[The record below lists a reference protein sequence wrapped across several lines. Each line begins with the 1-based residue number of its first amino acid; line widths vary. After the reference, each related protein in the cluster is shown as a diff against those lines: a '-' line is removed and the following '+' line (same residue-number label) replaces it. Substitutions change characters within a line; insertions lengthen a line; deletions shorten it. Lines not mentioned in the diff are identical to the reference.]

1 VDYEQLILSF
11 TSIIYEALPFIVL
24 GVLIAGLLEEFVPQ
38 QAISRIV
45 DNTKIL
51 ITIFFILLGVFCIGG
66 LAAPTLVPY
75 VDPASEFG
83 FVIRKVFWLA
93 ALALLGVLA
102 VALVMEL
109 LRKFVSPS
117 FFSGKLILAI
127 GVGSLLGLVF
137 PMCECG
143 IIVVM
148 KRLLRKGL
156 PLSVCVAYMLAGPVI
171 NVVVMTSTYVAFDP
185 PQERD
190 YVLGGPAYVVAWRV
204 GLSYLIA
211 ITTALIVDWQWN
223 KHGTRLLHPSVTRGL
238 RHPDEVAAEDAEIA
252 EKTWKER
259 LNNITQTALHDFVD
273 IMAFLV
279 LGAILAAGGKFA
291 MRQGNFDRF
300 VQDSPAVAILI
311 MMAIAVLFC
320 LCSEAD
326 AFVAA
331 NFPMFWP
338 PASKLAFLVL
348 GPMLDLKLYLMYT
361 RVFRTRLIFTI
372 ITSVVSQVF
381 AYTMLIH
388 YYPVVKAYVF
398 P

>member
-38 QAISRIV
+38 QAIA
-45 DNTKIL
+45 K
-51 ITIFFILLGVFCIGG
+51 
-66 LAAPTLVPY
+66 
-75 VDPASEFG
+75 
-83 FVIRKVFWLA
+83 VIPGNRY
-93 ALALLGVLA
+93 
-102 VALVMEL
+102 
-109 LRKFVSPS
+109 
-117 FFSGKLILAI
+117 LAI
-127 GVGSLLGLVF
+127 ALGGLLGLVF

-156 PLSVCVAYMLAGPVI
+156 PLSVCVAYVLAGPVI
-171 NVVVMTSTYVAFDP
+171 NVIVMTSTFVAFNP

-190 YVLGGPAYVVAWRV
+190 YILGGPYYVVAWRV

-211 ITTALIVDWQWN
+211 FTTAILVDWQWN
-223 KHGTRLLHPSVTRGL
+223 KHGTKLLHPSVTRGL
-238 RHPDEVAAEDAEIA
+238 RDPAVEAEEQAEA
-252 EKTWKER
+252 KKKTWKDR

-279 LGAILAAGGKFA
+279 LGAILAAGGKYV
-291 MRQGNFDRF
+291 MREGGIQERI
-300 VQDSPAVAILI
+300 QDTPAVAILL

-331 NFPMFWP
+331 NFPAFWP

-372 ITSVVSQVF
+372 ISSVVVQVF
-381 AYTMLIH
+381 VYTMLVH
-388 YYPVVKAYVF
+388 YVPIIYAAFAEK
-398 P
+398 